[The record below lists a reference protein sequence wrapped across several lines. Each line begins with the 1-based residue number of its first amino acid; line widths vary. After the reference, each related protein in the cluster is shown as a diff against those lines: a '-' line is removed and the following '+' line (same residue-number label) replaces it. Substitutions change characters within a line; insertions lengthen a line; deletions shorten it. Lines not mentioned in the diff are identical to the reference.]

1 VKNEASTDDIVAV
14 GNRGVDPTG
23 MKAIDKPPRLGD
35 RTQVFEYDRGA
46 AAQAVLDD
54 PLSGHLMTLNMGPQ
68 HPATHGV
75 LRLVVTLD
83 GETMRHV
90 DADVGYLHRGKEK
103 TCESLGWA
111 KFFPHTDRLDYVQ
124 PLTNN
129 IAYALSIEKL
139 AGIAIPERA
148 EIIRVFLMEISRIA
162 AHLIYLGT
170 TCIDLGAISM
180 FFACFKERETIYQ
193 ILDQYTGH
201 RMNNTYVR
209 IGGVYADVDEKVTE
223 LSRAFLATFP
233 RAVDDFEKLLT
244 GNRIWYD
251 RNRDIGVI
259 DKATAL
265 AWSLSGPNLRGAG
278 VPADL
283 RKLEPYS
290 GYERYDFEIPVGT
303 VGDCYDR
310 YMVRIEEMRQS
321 ARIASQALDLLDQTK
336 GGEFLAQDRRYVLP
350 PKGDVHRSMEELIF
364 QFKIVTDLRL
374 PKGEAYVP
382 IESSKGELGFYIVSD
397 GTARPQRCHIRAPG
411 LMNVQAI
418 PMVSE
423 GRLLSDMVSLI
434 GSLDFVMGE
443 VDR

>member
-1 VKNEASTDDIVAV
+1 MSTS
-14 GNRGVDPTG
+14 NRS
-23 MKAIDKPPRLGD
+23 
-35 RTQVFEYDRGA
+35 QVFEYERGA
-46 AAQAVLDD
+46 SGDTLADD
-54 PLSGHLMTLNMGPQ
+54 PLHGQLMTLNMGPQ

-83 GETMRHV
+83 GETMRDV

-103 TCESLGWA
+103 SCESLGWA

-129 IAYALSIEKL
+129 IAYALSIERL
-139 AGIAIPERA
+139 ASIKVPERA
-148 EIIRVFLMEISRIA
+148 EILRVLLMEVSRIA

-170 TCIDLGAISM
+170 TCIDLGAITM
-180 FFACFKERETIYQ
+180 FFATFKERETIYQ
-193 ILDQYTGH
+193 FLDAYTGH

-209 IGGVYADVDEKVTE
+209 IGGVYADVDDETAAI
-223 LSRAFLATFP
+223 LRTWLNGFP
-233 RAVDDFEKLLT
+233 AAVDNFEKFLT

-251 RNRDIGVI
+251 RNRNIGII
-259 DKATAL
+259 DREAAL
-265 AWSLSGPNLRGAG
+265 AWSLNGPNLRAAG
-278 VPADL
+278 VAADL

-290 GYERYDFEIPVGT
+290 GYERYDFEVPVGT

-310 YMVRIEEMRQS
+310 YLVRVEEMRQS
-321 ARIASQALDLLDQTK
+321 ARICNQALDLLQQTK
-336 GGEFLAQDRRYVLP
+336 GGEFLAEDRRYVLP

-382 IESSKGELGFYIVSD
+382 VESSKGELGFYLVSD
-397 GTARPQRCHIRAPG
+397 GTAKPQRCHIRAPG

-418 PMVSE
+418 PMLAR